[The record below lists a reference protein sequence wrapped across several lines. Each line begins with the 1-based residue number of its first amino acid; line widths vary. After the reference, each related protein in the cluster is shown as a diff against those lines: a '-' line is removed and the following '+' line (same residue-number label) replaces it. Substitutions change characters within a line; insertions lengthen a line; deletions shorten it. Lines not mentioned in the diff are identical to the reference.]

1 MKKTILSILILFS
14 TFLFAQNQE
23 RISVHYFDIPSD
35 KEAVFM
41 KWTEEVNL
49 ILENEGFGK
58 DFYKVYKV
66 KSDDKA
72 DKFRYFRISSYT
84 SDKHYEMTHNL
95 GDNYDK
101 HLDAFWDGELGNFFS
116 MDDVT
121 HIYRKVYR
129 IE

>member
-41 KWTEEVNL
+41 KWTKEVNL

-66 KSDDKA
+66 KCDDKA
-72 DKFRYFRISSYT
+72 DKFRYFRKKENPVNLSCMI
-84 SDKHYEMTHNL
+84 YENTFKKF
-95 GDNYDK
+95 YQK
-101 HLDAFWDGELGNFFS
+101 
-116 MDDVT
+116 
-121 HIYRKVYR
+121 I
-129 IE
+129 